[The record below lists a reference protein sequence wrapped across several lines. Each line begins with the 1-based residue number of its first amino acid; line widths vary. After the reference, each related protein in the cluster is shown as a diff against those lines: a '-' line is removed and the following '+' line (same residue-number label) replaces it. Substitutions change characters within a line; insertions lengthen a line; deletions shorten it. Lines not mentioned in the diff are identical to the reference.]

1 MNHDVL
7 IVGAGLSG
15 LCCARRLQ
23 QQGIRCLVLEAADGV
38 GGRIRTDTVDG
49 FRLDRGFQVF
59 LTSYPEAKS
68 ILDYEALDLKP
79 FLPGALVRYG
89 GRFHELT
96 DPWRRPLSAIRSL
109 FSPIG
114 SLADKLRVA
123 RFRSSS
129 LRGSI
134 EDLFFYPETTSL
146 QALQDAGFSPSLI
159 ERFFRPFLGGI
170 FLDPELRTSSR
181 MLNFVFRMFS
191 LGNACLPAEG
201 MEAIPRQLVA
211 ALPPDSIRLGARV
224 VRVGPGAVALST
236 GEELR
241 AKSVVVAVEGHA
253 AAELLGNTISPT
265 GQGTT
270 CLYFTAPR
278 PPVAQ
283 PLLVLNGDGRGPINN
298 LCVPTVA
305 APSYGPGDKSLVSVT
320 VLGSGTDPD
329 RLLAEVREQLS
340 EWFGTAVQDWRHL
353 RTYSIPYALP
363 AQSPPALNV
372 PERPVRWQSGIYVCG
387 DHRDNAS
394 IQGAMVSGRRAAES
408 VLKDL
413 A

>member
-1 MNHDVL
+1 
-7 IVGAGLSG
+7 
-15 LCCARRLQ
+15 
-23 QQGIRCLVLEAADGV
+23 
-38 GGRIRTDTVDG
+38 VDG

-59 LTSYPEAKS
+59 LTSYPEAKA

-96 DPWRRPLSAIRSL
+96 DPWRRPLSAMRSL

-114 SLADKLRVA
+114 SIADKLRVA
-123 RFRSSS
+123 SFRSRS
-129 LRGSI
+129 LRGTI
-134 EDLFFYPETTSL
+134 EDRFRDPETTSY
-146 QALQDAGFSPSLI
+146 QALQDAGFSPSMI

-170 FLDPELRTSSR
+170 FLDSELRTSSR

-191 LGNACLPAEG
+191 LGKACLPAEG
-201 MEAIPRQLVA
+201 MEAIPRQLAA

-224 VRVGPGAVALST
+224 VRVAPGVVTLST
-236 GEELR
+236 GEELC
-241 AKSVVVAVEGHA
+241 AKFVVVAIEGRM
-253 AAELLGNTISPT
+253 AAELLGDTISSA

-278 PPVAQ
+278 PPIAQ

-305 APSYGPGDKSLVSVT
+305 VPSYGPGDESLVSVT
-320 VLGSGTDPD
+320 VLGTGNDPD
-329 RLLAEVREQLS
+329 RLLAEVLAQLG
-340 EWFGTAVQDWRHL
+340 EWFGIVVQNWRHL

-363 AQSPPALNV
+363 AQSPPALNM

-394 IQGAMVSGRRAAES
+394 IQGAMVSGRRAAEA
-408 VLKDL
+408 VWKDL
-413 A
+413 P